1 MRKVSLWHSQNPSPP
16 SLFSWDSRLVNK
28 PLQTASMS
36 AFSWKNQ
43 IKDHRIKDQG
53 PKIKDQFIVGRR
65 KLTLPQSVM
74 AFSVFSIFSYFR
86 FSIRE
91 ILTESRRLVDEQ
103 SIMPINL
110 FNLFDSFWTDP
121 WSLIRW
127 SGDLVILDPVFPGN
141 CMSADNVR
149 CWKIVRKFDNWP
161 RSEASRADVKFWG

>member
-1 MRKVSLWHSQNPSPP
+1 MSVGENWHFHKVLW
-16 SLFSWDSRLVNK
+16 LFQYL
-28 PLQTASMS
+28 
-36 AFSWKNQ
+36 
-43 IKDHRIKDQG
+43 
-53 PKIKDQFIVGRR
+53 
-65 KLTLPQSVM
+65 
-74 AFSVFSIFSYFR
+74 VFSLIFALAYGRSWL
-86 FSIRE
+86 SH
-91 ILTESRRLVDEQ
+91 VDEQ

-161 RSEASRADVKFWG
+161 RSEASRADVKFWGQSPSQGQYQPTNQRARNSLFILRLYH